1 MGNLR
6 RYLRRLLS
14 DGPGHAPDARTPRR
28 AQGPTQRDSKAEAG
42 AGSRPAAQARTGGAR
57 LITILALL
65 GMGWIIVAAQPGAR
79 TVLPDRTAWM
89 AW

>member
-14 DGPGHAPDARTPRR
+14 DGPGHAPDARMPRR

-65 GMGWIIVAAQPGAR
+65 GMGWIISI
-79 TVLPDRTAWM
+79 
-89 AW
+89 